1 MASMKS
7 RSTMLRHAAAGA
19 AALALLAGCGSET
32 GPQEAV
38 PELGTRLEAVDA
50 AVVEGNWEQARSE
63 LEALIAR
70 ADAAEQAGDISSEE
84 ADRIRAA
91 ATRLL
96 EQLPE
101 EPATQEPET
110 PEEPEE
116 PAEEAPE
123 ETEEEPEEPEEQP
136 EETED
141 PGEGDDDDQGQGNDD
156 DQGQG
161 NDDNQ
166 GQGNDDNQGKGNED
180 KDKDEGDSE
189 KDQHTGPPGD

>member
-1 MASMKS
+1 MASMKT
-7 RSTMLRHAAAGA
+7 RTTMLRHAAAGA
-19 AALALLAGCGSET
+19 AALALLAGCGGET

-38 PELGTRLEAVDA
+38 PELGTHLEAVDT
-50 AVVEGNWEQARSE
+50 AVVEGSWEQARSE

-70 ADAAEQAGDISSEE
+70 ADAAEEAGDISSEE

-101 EPATQEPET
+101 EPETQEPET
-110 PEEPEE
+110 QEEPEE

-123 ETEEEPEEPEEQP
+123 EPEEEPEETEEQP

-141 PGEGDDDDQGQGNDD
+141 QPEETEEQETEEDEGQGNE
-156 DQGQG
+156 GQG
-161 NDDNQ
+161 NDDNS
-166 GQGNDDNQGKGNED
+166 GKGNED
-180 KDKDEGDSE
+180 KDKDEGDSD
-189 KDQHTGPPGD
+189 KDQHTGPPEG